1 MLEVQKPKKQPYF
14 DMILTLSTHQPFLI
28 NNEAY
33 YEKVFEKR
41 LMSAGFLHLKENGVR
56 KQKQLVSVLNLDDAM
71 KKFFEKYSKRPDF
84 ENTIFIITGDHSMP
98 EITLQQK
105 IDRYHVPLM
114 IYSPLLK
121 ESKRFRSIVSHFDVA
136 PSILAFTEKIIN

>member
-1 MLEVQKPKKQPYF
+1 MALENK
-14 DMILTLSTHQPFLI
+14 
-28 NNEAY
+28 
-33 YEKVFEKR
+33 
-41 LMSAGFLHLKENGVR
+41 
-56 KQKQLVSVLNLDDAM
+56 KQLVSVLNLDDAM

-98 EITLQQK
+98 EITLQEK

-136 PSILAFTEKIIN
+136 PSILAFYRENYQLKTPSTVAWVGDGLRD